1 MINYSNLNKFND
13 LLGKLFFYGFSN
25 HFSNIY
31 IQESVSMSFIFKDYL
46 DKGDDSFIDN
56 YLDIDIY
63 KKTYISF
70 YIDENIIDK
79 SNTLSMW
86 LAEAYLR
93 LYFRYHKAMSFI
105 FLYLPLE
112 KMIPL
117 FDIYHEMDW
126 HQLYRYFED
135 EISKTSLLSLLLK
148 ERNMNLKELSVLTD
162 IKYQT
167 LKNYTRN
174 NNLIYNASFSNIY
187 MISSILKVDLLI
199 FAKKINNYL
208 DASYLDLKLKI
219 VEYLSFYGY
228 RLISYLDKNEINE
241 DATYLNQF
249 DALKMGNS
257 YIKTLVASNDDSIEE
272 TIHNF
277 KGNLALK
284 PRETYLVIYSE
295 KDQLDESLIN
305 DSFKKIYVVTNKYF
319 YIINKNKTK
328 KEEIPSILHDS
339 ALRIAKEGTGLLD

>member
-13 LLGKLFFYGFSN
+13 LLGRLFFYGFSN
-25 HFSNIY
+25 HFSSIY
-31 IQESVSMSFIFKDYL
+31 IQESISSSFIFIDYL
-46 DKGDDSFIDN
+46 DKGDDSFINN

-70 YIDENIIDK
+70 NIDENIINK
-79 SNTLSMW
+79 SNTLSLW
-86 LAEAYLR
+86 LGEAYLR
-93 LYFRYHKAMSFI
+93 IYFRYHKSMSFI

-126 HQLYRYFED
+126 HQLYSYFEN

-148 ERNMNLKELSVLTD
+148 ERKMNVKELSVLTD

-174 NNLIYNASFSNIY
+174 NNLIYNASFSNVY
-187 MISSILKVDLLI
+187 MISSILKADLLL
-199 FAKKINNYL
+199 FASKINNYL

-228 RLISYLDKNEINE
+228 RLISYLDKNEINDE
-241 DATYLNQF
+241 VTYLSQF
-249 DALKMGNS
+249 EALKMGKS

-272 TIHNF
+272 AINKF
-277 KGNLALK
+277 KGNISLE
-284 PRETYLVIYSE
+284 PRDTYLVIYIE
-295 KDQLDESLIN
+295 KDQLDESLVN
-305 DSFKKIYVVTNKYF
+305 ESFKKIYVVTNKYF
-319 YIINKNKTK
+319 YVINKTKTK
-328 KEEIPSILHDS
+328 KEEIPSILHDC
-339 ALRIAKEGTGLLD
+339 ALRMAKEGAGLLD